1 MNHQEHQVL
10 SEEEEEEVKVQELV
24 VMGPVQEVWRQV
36 KAERDRSEGDRYT
49 SDLAK
54 G

>member
-1 MNHQEHQVL
+1 ML
-10 SEEEEEEVKVQELV
+10 CEEEEEVKVQELV
-24 VMGPVQEVWRQV
+24 AIGPVQDVWRHV

-49 SDLAK
+49 YDQAK